1 MKINDNIFDEI
12 SLLSNWLVSIPSI
25 SNTKGESVIIKAIY
39 DGLSDFNYF
48 KENKDNLSFITHE
61 DQKNSSILALVENKE
76 KLCKKTIILISNVD
90 TQSAER
96 FGQYKPYA
104 FKSSDLKDK
113 IIEHSKGLNYNPD
126 DYAFGLGVL
135 QCKFSCATM
144 IALVKELSSIID
156 TLDVNIIF
164 LCLSNSL
171 KDNKGIKN
179 VLEYF
184 NTVITKKELK
194 PILSICARPYDDTT
208 EDKSALDIYTN
219 NTGLLD
225 IGFYILGKSAT
236 PQSPFSGF
244 SSSLLTSTLC
254 KNFELNPKI
263 LQSYAQKPQL
273 PIFNYI
279 NYKQCS
285 TLSAPDSIQISF
297 SLPFFNLNI
306 EDAIDE
312 FKEICAKSIEECA
325 ELLDDR
331 QNLFSSIEKKEFI
344 PEVLDAE
351 VLTFDE
357 LFKRASKL
365 YKGDLHSAID
375 ALIEKCK
382 REGLASYQISH
393 AIIDRLNDLCHL
405 PRPSIVIYVENNYIP
420 QQNIQNYSQQDRDT
434 MLILD
439 NAISSLK
446 EHYPNINLSDNTFSY
461 TDANFLHPIGLDR
474 ALNQIK
480 PLSPQSIEN
489 YYYFNI
495 PSVTL
500 ALKGHDS
507 SHPTER
513 IDLNMAHYM
522 VDFITT
528 VIECIENP
536 KAIKSQES
544 NQNTIKSAIL
554 SPLKK
559 LLSKLTVDNSE
570 FDIQKE
576 NMTKTDNTLDIKD
589 EKYQNN
595 DSFNTSESLTDD
607 KTTSLKT
614 DVIEH
619 ASILNALD
627 GVDSNNVIEKDG
639 AIKET
644 TSEKNENIS
653 TSTLKTIKTT
663 EDFSLATDVLDK
675 KEQKDS
681 PSLINNLAEDEKQ
694 SDINTNSQD
703 LNNNLNAG
711 IRDEELQVKAY
722 IQNLVA
728 TDENDDKA
736 INKDT
741 KPINYNVNSDNQKTQ
756 DKILSFDEKALQDI
770 EKTNNKDDNNKSQS
784 ITQAIKKPVKTTI
797 TSTTKIEENTIIT
810 SNGIVT
816 SSLDDLVDENKSKD
830 LKNVLEK
837 HKYITVKDK
846 EPQENKDSSKDIKT
860 TSQSPIK
867 RRTRVKKEGL
877 KDNIKNLSEKKVKEK
892 KDSKDLSLKSKALNK
907 DITTKV
913 IVNKNIFDLAQK
925 KD

>member
-1 MKINDNIFDEI
+1 MKIKGNIFDEI

-39 DGLSDFNYF
+39 DGLADFNYF
-48 KENKDNLSFITHE
+48 KENKENLSFITHD

-76 KLCKKTIILISNVD
+76 KLNKKTIVLIANVD
-90 TQSAER
+90 THSAER

-104 FKSSDLKDK
+104 FKSNDLKDK
-113 IIEHSKGLNYNPD
+113 IIENSKGLNYNPN

-144 IALVKELSSIID
+144 IALIKEISGSIE

-171 KDNKGIKN
+171 NDNKGIKN

-194 PILSICARPYDDTT
+194 PILSICAKPYDDTT

-279 NYKQCS
+279 NYKQCTS
-285 TLSAPDSIQISF
+285 LSAPDSIQISF
-297 SLPFFNLNI
+297 SLPFFNLNFD
-306 EDAIDE
+306 DAVDE

-331 QNLFSSIEKKEFI
+331 QNLFSSIEKKDFI

-357 LFKRASKL
+357 LFKRATKL

-439 NAISSLK
+439 NAIASLK
-446 EHYPNINLSDNTFSY
+446 ERYPNINLSDNTFSY

-480 PLSPQSIEN
+480 PLSPQSVEN

-528 VIECIENP
+528 IIDRIENP
-536 KAIKSQES
+536 KVIKSTQS
-544 NQNTIKSAIL
+544 NEKSIKNTIL

-559 LLSKLTVDNSE
+559 LLSKLTVDDSE
-570 FDIQKE
+570 FTNKKDIDTKADNKAYTNDYKHQKDLALDLNE
-576 NMTKTDNTLDIKD
+576 PFKDVKNTSL
-589 EKYQNN
+589 NN
-595 DSFNTSESLTDD
+595 DSIMPTSYADD
-607 KTTSLKT
+607 
-614 DVIEH
+614 
-619 ASILNALD
+619 ANSI
-627 GVDSNNVIEKDG
+627 SNSNSNSNSNIKNDD
-639 AIKET
+639 IKEISSKIAD
-644 TSEKNENIS
+644 TSGK
-653 TSTLKTIKTT
+653 TLKTIKTT
-663 EDFSLATDVLDK
+663 EDFSLATDVLDNK
-675 KEQKDS
+675 TNDGFSFLNNATDDATSYDVNNSKDS
-681 PSLINNLAEDEKQ
+681 YNNLHDA
-694 SDINTNSQD
+694 IN
-703 LNNNLNAG
+703 
-711 IRDEELQVKAY
+711 DEESQVKAY

-728 TDENDDKA
+728 PDA
-736 INKDT
+736 KDAT
-741 KPINYNVNSDNQKTQ
+741 TINQKVH
-756 DKILSFDEKALQDI
+756 DKKVFNDLNTKI
-770 EKTNNKDDNNKSQS
+770 EKDDIKDSFYVKKSLN
-784 ITQAIKKPVKTTI
+784 KPVTTI
-797 TSTTKIEENTIIT
+797 TSTTVIEKNTIIT
-810 SNGIVT
+810 SNDIKPALPDALSETNKTKDIEEKTIVKRKT
-816 SSLDDLVDENKSKD
+816 RSVKDKD
-830 LKNVLEK
+830 LKE
-837 HKYITVKDK
+837 
-846 EPQENKDSSKDIKT
+846 SKDTGKDLKT
-860 TSQSPIK
+860 TSKSPIK
-867 RRTRVKKEGL
+867 KRTRVKKESV
-877 KDNIKNLSEKKVKEK
+877 KDNIKDLKDKKVKET
-892 KDSKDLSLKSKALNK
+892 KDSKDLSLKDRSLNK

-913 IVNKNIFDLAQK
+913 VVNKNIFDLAQK